1 VRFRRTA
8 IAAAFV
14 ALTAPVLAAPAGP
27 ALADST
33 DDAKRRVAVAAGE
46 LESSNAA
53 VQRAAVSLA
62 AVAAELPAARHDV
75 ATARGELAGA
85 RARLAEASTR
95 VRRAELATAAAQ
107 RRVDA
112 ANAKVQKGRDT
123 VGLLARRSY
132 QQGPLGDLRDILSKG
147 TPQEIVDRAET
158 LKVVFRSQND
168 VLHALSVDR
177 LHLATEKAGL
187 GAQQQVLEQARGKA
201 VAGEQKARDVAVRA
215 DKAAARVAALVAQR
229 GSALAEA
236 EANRA
241 ADVAEY
247 RAANAASRQLA
258 ARLRALA
265 LERARAA
272 ARNNAVVPTVGT
284 GRFLWPSNGPLTSRF
299 GYRQHPIFA
308 ERRFHAGIDLG
319 SGYGA
324 PVWSAAP
331 GTVVFAGA
339 ASGYGTLVVVSH
351 GTVDGTDLST
361 AYAHMSAVLVSEGQQ
376 VARGQQVGRVGNEG
390 NSTGPHLHFE
400 VRRNGEPVDP
410 LDWVSP

>member
-1 VRFRRTA
+1 VRLRRTA
-8 IAAAFV
+8 IAV
-14 ALTAPVLAAPAGP
+14 ALLALGAPLLAAPAAP
-27 ALADST
+27 ALADAG
-33 DDAKRRVAVAAGE
+33 DEAKRRVALAAGE
-46 LESSNAA
+46 LESSTAA
-53 VQRAAVSLA
+53 VQQAAVSLA
-62 AVAAELPAARHDV
+62 AVATQLPAAQHEA

-85 RARLAEASTR
+85 RARLAEATTR

-112 ANAKVQKGRDT
+112 ANAKVQQGRDT

-132 QQGPLGDLRDILSKG
+132 QQGPLGDLRNILQSG

-177 LHLATEKAGL
+177 LHLATETAGL
-187 GAQQQVLEQARGKA
+187 GAEQQALEQSRAKA
-201 VAGEQKARDVAVRA
+201 AAGETKARDVAVRA
-215 DKAAARVAALVAQR
+215 DQAAARVTALVAQR
-229 GSALAEA
+229 ASALAA
-236 EANRA
+236 AQANRA
-241 ADVAEY
+241 ADVRAY
-247 RAANAASRQLA
+247 RSAQAASQALA

-265 LERARAA
+265 LERARQA
-272 ARNNAVVPTVGT
+272 ARTRVPVPSVGT

-299 GYRQHPIFA
+299 GYRMHPIFH
-308 ERRFHAGIDLG
+308 EMRLHAGIDIG

-324 PVWSAAP
+324 PVWAAAD
-331 GTVVFAGA
+331 GVVVFAGQ
-339 ASGYGTLVVVSH
+339 ASGYGTLVVISH

-361 AYAHMSAVLVSEGQQ
+361 AYAHMSSLAVSEGQQ
-376 VARGQQVGRVGNEG
+376 VSRGQQVGNVGNEG

-400 VRRNGEPVDP
+400 VRRNGDPVDP